1 MTIKII
7 FNKAHEEEIFRSEKS
22 VICFSAEW
30 CNPCKI
36 FAPIYSNFSNE
47 YKDINFYKVD
57 IDECDDLLNKFNIT
71 SVPTFIFLK
80 NGEKVNEIIG
90 INEKLFLSIIQ
101 EL

>member
-30 CNPCKI
+30 CIPCKNN
-36 FAPIYSNFSNE
+36 APIYSKYAND
-47 YKDINFYKVD
+47 YKEINFYKVD
-57 IDECDDLLNKFNIT
+57 IDENNDLINMFNIT

-80 NGEKVNEIIG
+80 NGINVNKLIG
-90 INEKLFLSIIQ
+90 FDETIFLSFVKD
-101 EL
+101 L